1 MELVTLRNCRVLV
14 VDDDRVMRRLIV
26 RWLERA
32 GYAVEEADDGQE
44 AIEAVEARCP
54 DFVVTDWDMPHLDG
68 LALCRG
74 IRQLRLPH
82 YVYILFLSGKS
93 APEERV
99 EGLEVGADDFLA
111 KPVSQ
116 AELLARMR
124 AGSRIVE
131 LERRLTRLADVDPLT
146 GLSTRRAF
154 FLAAEEEWRRTKR
167 YHRPL
172 SCVMVDIDY
181 FKRINDL
188 HGHAVGDAVLKAVA
202 ELLRS
207 GCRSSDLLCRYGG
220 EEFCALLPET
230 RDEEAAAWS
239 ERLRQRLKA
248 TGFAAGNGSLPVAC
262 SFGVA
267 QSHDDTAT
275 WEDLIDQADQALLCA
290 KRSGRDRVV
299 RFDWLGESGEL
310 EIESGEIQD
319 RLFQGVVARDI
330 MTPVVVCLRDD
341 ETAGQAAEFFL
352 LSRINSAPVVNAQG
366 QLAGILSDK
375 DLMAA
380 LVSLECW
387 SRPIRELMK
396 PNVICY
402 EETSPVRMIYDFLC
416 RVSIRRV
423 VVVDRGCPVGT
434 ISRGTLL
441 RWFRNLVL
449 SKGALD
455 QGLPCGPHGE
465 IDPFRSKERLA
476 QTAGELAE
484 QVSNLYWHLNR
495 DGDDLVSHVVGGATR
510 MQELVDDLLA
520 YSRYAGAGTE
530 LQSIFLD
537 AGPAD

>member
-1 MELVTLRNCRVLV
+1 MDLVSSRKCQVLV

-32 GYAVEEADDGQE
+32 GYGIEQADDGRE
-44 AIEAVEARCP
+44 AIAAIEARCP
-54 DFVVTDWDMPHLDG
+54 DLVVTDWDMPHLDG
-68 LALCRG
+68 LAMCRR
-74 IRQLRLPH
+74 IRQLNLPH
-82 YVYILFLSGKS
+82 YVYVLFLSGKS

-99 EGLEVGADDFLA
+99 AGLEVGADDFLT

-131 LERRLTRLADVDPLT
+131 LERRLLRLADLDSLT

-154 FLAAEEEWRRTKR
+154 FRVAAEEWRRAKR
-167 YHRPL
+167 YRRPL
-172 SCVMVDIDY
+172 SCVMIDIDY
-181 FKRINDL
+181 FKRVNDL

-202 ELLRS
+202 ELLQS
-207 GCRSSDLLCRYGG
+207 ECRSTDLLCRYGG
-220 EEFCALLPET
+220 EEFCVVLPET
-230 RDEEAAAWS
+230 RDEDAAVWS
-239 ERLRQRLKA
+239 ERIRQRLSA
-248 TGFAAGNGSLPVAC
+248 TGFAAGSGSLPVTC

-267 QSHDDTAT
+267 QHHDDIGTC
-275 WEDLIDQADQALLCA
+275 EDLIDQADQALLCA

-310 EIESGEIQD
+310 ELESGELHD
-319 RLFQGVVARDI
+319 RLFQGVVARDV

-341 ETAGQAAEFFL
+341 ETVGQAAEFFL
-352 LSRINSAPVVNAQG
+352 RSRINSTPVVDAEG
-366 QLAGILSDK
+366 QLVGILSDR

-387 SRPIRELMK
+387 SRPIREVMK

-402 EETSPVRMIYDFLC
+402 EETSPVRMIFDFLC

-423 VVVDRGCPVGT
+423 VVVDRGRPVGT

-449 SKGALD
+449 SKGPLD
-455 QGLPCGPHGE
+455 SGLPCGLPGE

-484 QVSNLYWHLNR
+484 QVSTLYWHLNR
-495 DGDDLVSHVVGGATR
+495 DEEDLVSHVVGGATR

-520 YSRYAGAGTE
+520 YSRYAGAGAG
-530 LQSIFLD
+530 LQSIVLD
-537 AGPAD
+537 GGPAD

>member
-1 MELVTLRNCRVLV
+1 MDLVSSRKCQVLV

-32 GYAVEEADDGQE
+32 GYEVEQADDGRE
-44 AIEAVEARCP
+44 ALAAIEARCP
-54 DFVVTDWDMPHLDG
+54 DLVVTDWDMPHVDG
-68 LALCRG
+68 LALCRR
-74 IRQLRLPH
+74 IRQLNLPH

-99 EGLEVGADDFLA
+99 VGLEVGADDFLT

-124 AGSRIVE
+124 AGSRIVA
-131 LERRLTRLADVDPLT
+131 LERRLIRLAEIDPLT

-154 FLAAEEEWRRTKR
+154 FPAAEDEWRRAKR
-167 YHRPL
+167 YRRPL
-172 SCVMVDIDY
+172 SCVMIDIDY
-181 FKRINDL
+181 FKRVNDL
-188 HGHAVGDAVLKAVA
+188 HGHAVGDAVLRAVA
-202 ELLRS
+202 ELLQS
-207 GCRSSDLLCRYGG
+207 ECRSTDLLCRYGG

-230 RDEEAAAWS
+230 RDEDAAAWS
-239 ERLRQRLKA
+239 ERIRQRLNA
-248 TGFAAGNGSLPVAC
+248 TGFSAGSGSLPIAC

-267 QSHDDTAT
+267 QKHDDTGT
-275 WEDLIDQADQALLCA
+275 YEELIDQADQALLCA

-299 RFDWLGESGEL
+299 RFDWLAESGEL
-310 EIESGEIQD
+310 ELDSGELHD
-319 RLFQGVVARDI
+319 RLFQGVVAGDV
-330 MTPVVVCLRDD
+330 MTPVVVCLRQD
-341 ETAGQAAEFFL
+341 ETVGQAAEFFL
-352 LSRINSAPVVNAQG
+352 RSRINSAPVVDAQG
-366 QLAGILSDK
+366 QLAGILSDR

-402 EETSPVRMIYDFLC
+402 EETSPVRTIFDFLC

-423 VVVDRGCPVGT
+423 VIVDRGRPVGT

-455 QGLPCGPHGE
+455 LGLPCGPPGE

-476 QTAGELAE
+476 ETAGELAQ

-495 DGDDLVSHVVGGATR
+495 DEENLVSHVVGGATR

-520 YSRYAGAGTE
+520 YSRYAGANSG
-530 LQSIFLD
+530 LQSIVLEG
-537 AGPAD
+537 GPAD